1 MSEEGPGA
9 TPCMGGGR
17 QGSLR
22 SWGPVGEVAICW
34 GNGRLDGSLVTR
46 ETSRGAG
53 PFGAFA
59 KLSWWRCLI

>member
-1 MSEEGPGA
+1 
-9 TPCMGGGR
+9 MGGGR